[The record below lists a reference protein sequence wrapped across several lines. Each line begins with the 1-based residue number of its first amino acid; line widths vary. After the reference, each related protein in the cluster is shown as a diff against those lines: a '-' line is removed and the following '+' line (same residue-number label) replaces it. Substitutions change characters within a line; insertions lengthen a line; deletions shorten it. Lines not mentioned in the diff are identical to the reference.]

1 MSDAHERF
9 KQAALAL
16 DPDGM
21 AACLADDVVF
31 HSPAMHVPK
40 HGIDETM
47 VLLAAVSRVFEDFRY
62 VDEVVDGDRA
72 VLRFR
77 ARVGDKDVEG
87 VVGLTFS
94 DDGLATELT
103 VMVRPFSGM
112 VALLERMGEELAAAE
127 QA

>member
-9 KQAALAL
+9 RRAALAL

-21 AACLADDVVF
+21 AACLADDVTF
-31 HSPAMHVPK
+31 FSPAMHVPK
-40 HGIDETM
+40 QGVDETM
-47 VLLAAVSRVFEDFRY
+47 VLLSAVSRVFEDFRY

-77 ARVGDKDVEG
+77 ARVKDKDVEG
-87 VVGLTFS
+87 VDMLTLG
-94 DDGLATELT
+94 DDGLITELT

-127 QA
+127 QP